1 MISRIDDDPY
11 SDYSDYIERKGVY
24 RPVAKHDTSD
34 AAYEQARDEE
44 LNITW
49 DPINE
54 PSRSDK

>member
-24 RPVAKHDTSD
+24 RPVAEDDTSD